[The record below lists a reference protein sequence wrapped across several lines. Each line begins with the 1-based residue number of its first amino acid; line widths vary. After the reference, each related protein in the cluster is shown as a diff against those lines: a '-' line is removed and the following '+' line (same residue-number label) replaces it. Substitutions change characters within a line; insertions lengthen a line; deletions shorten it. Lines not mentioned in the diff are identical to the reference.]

1 MHYDEAAP
9 SFRHLFHHICQI
21 QAFPST
27 VRYFVSQISDLVDTK
42 YFLDYDMDNTGSQII
57 HESIF
62 AERKEGDPHEPESEK
77 HVHRDP

>member
-1 MHYDEAAP
+1 METF
-9 SFRHLFHHICQI
+9 S
-21 QAFPST
+21 ST
-27 VRYFVSQISDLVDTK
+27 VRHFISYITDLVDTK
-42 YFLDYDMDNTGSQII
+42 YFFVYDMDNTGSQII